1 MKFLKPFSSCRIKIE
16 SLWWLVLFAILLL
29 FHLNHPIDSDEG
41 VILEGAWK
49 LWNKKRLYTDFFEF
63 VPPGGFYFVYWIWKI
78 FGVGYFAPKI
88 ASIIIIFLSG
98 AGIFKISGLLKK
110 TAFNYLP
117 PLIFVF
123 LSMYWPLINHNTY
136 NIFFIIWS
144 VYFFIRALISGSKNH
159 YALAGLAAGISV
171 LFLQQKGAIL
181 IISSFAL
188 LVLFSLLYRKLDYL
202 KMSLYYGLSFLP
214 PLLILLKW
222 PLDLIYKNLAIFPLA
237 NGAEIN
243 KLPLNFFFL
252 ALFMIAA
259 IFTAYI
265 SLEKFSLPIKYLAGI
280 QAALFATTL
289 VRPDLNHIN
298 LVIFPALCLIPSVF
312 SNPIL
317 FNSTKSIIGAAS
329 LSAASILLCVSVFPL
344 ANFLIFTPSFLF
356 SNESA
361 VINYIR
367 KNCQDPGNY
376 LYAGPFLPGL
386 YFETGM
392 MNPTPYSFLIT
403 NHQTESQFAEARNIL
418 AKVRPRCAILN
429 YSMVEGFRYNQNN
442 PVDSF
447 IRNNYHQVFRERNA
461 LVYKINE

>member
-1 MKFLKPFSSCRIKIE
+1 MKFLKPSSCRIKTE

-88 ASIIIIFLSG
+88 ASMIIIFLSG
-98 AGIFKISGLLKK
+98 IGIFKISELIKR
-110 TAFNYLP
+110 TALNYLL

-144 VYFFIRALISGSKNH
+144 VYFFIRALISGSRNH

-171 LFLQQKGAIL
+171 LFLQQKGVIL
-181 IISSFAL
+181 ILSSFAL
-188 LVLFSLLYRKLDYL
+188 LVSFSLIYRKLDYL
-202 KMSLYYGLSFLP
+202 KMSFYYGLSSLL
-214 PLLILLKW
+214 PLLILFKW
-222 PLDLIYKNLAIFPLA
+222 PLDLIYEDLAVFPLT

-265 SLEKFSLPIKYLAGI
+265 SLEKISLPIKYLAGI
-280 QAALFATTL
+280 QAALFATAL
-289 VRPDLNHIN
+289 VRPDPNHIN
-298 LVIFPALCLIPSVF
+298 LIIFPALCLIPSVF

-317 FNSTKSIIGAAS
+317 FKNTKSIIRAAS
-329 LSAASILLCVSVFPL
+329 LLVAGVLFFICVFPL
-344 ANFLIFTPSFLF
+344 VNFLVFMPSFLF

-361 VINYIR
+361 AINYIR
-367 KNCQDPGNY
+367 KNCKDPGNY

-403 NHQTESQFAEARNIL
+403 NHQTESQFAEAKNIL
-418 AKVRPRCAILN
+418 AKTRPRCAILN
-429 YSMVEGFRYNQNN
+429 YTMVKGFRYNQDN
-442 PVDSF
+442 PVDGF
-447 IRNNYHQVFRERNA
+447 IRDNYREVFREQDT
-461 LVYKINE
+461 LVYEINE